1 MGPDTVS
8 DKAVKME
15 QTTMIT
21 SAVSNN
27 DSISCAEPVTRYEL
41 DVGEVFRK
49 LINLD
54 LTKKEQRFYL
64 WLRNYV
70 LYITK

>member
-15 QTTMIT
+15 QTTMIA
-21 SAVSNN
+21 SAVPNN
-27 DSISCAEPVTRYEL
+27 DSISCVEPVTRYKL

-70 LYITK
+70 LYIIE